1 MYTTTE
7 VIEDI
12 IAQRFDEDG
21 VLIEEVTIPIGTK
34 ITILDMGDCAEIVSP
49 DKYKGL
55 TFIDVYDV

>member
-12 IAQRFDEDG
+12 IAQRFDEG
-21 VLIEEVTIPIGTK
+21 GTLIEEVTIPKGTK
-34 ITILDMGDCAEIVSP
+34 ITILDMGDCAQIISP

-55 TFIDVYDV
+55 TFTDGYDV